1 MPNPKLFSNFLNEYS
16 QMPEYLPARCFRASQ
31 KVIYTDKYIAEN
43 EALQKCI
50 DRVRAIGHEEYELL
64 NEALEH
70 SDAMQYMFEE
80 ASYLQGFHDVLN
92 LVGRGRLD

>member
-1 MPNPKLFSNFLNEYS
+1 
-16 QMPEYLPARCFRASQ
+16 MPEYLPARCFRASQ
-31 KVIYTDKYIAEN
+31 KVIHTDKYIAKN

-50 DRVRAIGHEEYELL
+50 DRAQAIGHEEYELL

-70 SDAMQYMFEE
+70 SEEMQYMFEE
-80 ASYLQGFHDVLN
+80 ASYLQGFHDVLD